1 LSVKMQQS
9 HDIVIIG
16 GGPAGY
22 VAAIR
27 AAQQGARV
35 LLIEK
40 EKLGGTCVNWG
51 CVLTKVFLADVKPF
65 YEIERSSLGLNEKEA
80 RDGGLDIH
88 IGRFPFQCSAKAV
101 AMRKPEGFVKLIAD
115 KRTGR
120 LLGAHIIG
128 IPPS

>member
-1 LSVKMQQS
+1 MQQS

-51 CVLTKVFLADVKPF
+51 CVPTKAFLADVKPF
-65 YEIERSSLGLNEKEA
+65 YEIERSSLA
-80 RDGGLDIH
+80 ADG
-88 IGRFPFQCSAKAV
+88 A
-101 AMRKPEGFVKLIAD
+101 
-115 KRTGR
+115 
-120 LLGAHIIG
+120 
-128 IPPS
+128 IPVPSFERVTQTQT